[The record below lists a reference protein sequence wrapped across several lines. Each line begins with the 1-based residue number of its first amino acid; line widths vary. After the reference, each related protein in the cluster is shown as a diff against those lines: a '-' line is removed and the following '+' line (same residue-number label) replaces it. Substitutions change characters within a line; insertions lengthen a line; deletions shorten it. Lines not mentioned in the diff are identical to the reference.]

1 MSTFSNFNIFPD
13 TDDYARVALPTGE
26 AMDGSES
33 NGDTSD
39 VDSVAESD
47 EHHADAMSLGSAEL
61 I

>member
-1 MSTFSNFNIFPD
+1 MSKKNFFTD

-26 AMDGSES
+26 GLDGSDS

-39 VDSVAESD
+39 VESVAESE
-47 EHHADAMSLGSAEL
+47 EHHADAMSVGSAEL